1 MCAVQAAQPSEA
13 PSDATEALADGTSLL
28 GDQFTILRRLGNGGF
43 GITYLANDNFLN
55 RNVVIKE
62 CFPEVFCRRSGAT
75 VQVRSRGNLEKYRS
89 IVDMF
94 TREARSIAKLRHPN
108 IIGIHRVFED
118 NDTAY
123 IALDLIDGQDLLK
136 IIQEDRRKLTPM
148 QIKEILIK
156 LLDAVQMVHEQDL
169 LHRDIS
175 PDNILLDKWCSPVL
189 IDFGAA
195 REEAS
200 RETRALSAVLVV
212 KDGYSPQEFYFAGGK
227 QTASSDLYALAATF
241 YHLIS
246 GSAPPNSQVRM
257 ADVAAGNPDPC
268 EPLAGRFNDY
278 DSAFLKALDKAMSVL
293 PKDRLQSAREW
304 REKIDHVNQ
313 PKEAYVLPPIDQTL
327 EKTLTRLVSETNDQL
342 KEAPKPVKKE
352 RAAARTEA
360 KLNIPDWVREFNE
373 ETINLKKKGNYSPV
387 SRYHSA
393 GRTQSRQGY
402 TTESRAGFWR
412 HALSSALRFT
422 GYLVVMAT
430 IIFVG
435 YIAVLSG

>member
-1 MCAVQAAQPSEA
+1 MTVAQTAHSSER
-13 PSDATEALADGTSLL
+13 PSDATEALSEGTLLL
-28 GDQFTILRRLGNGGF
+28 GDQFTILKRLGNGGF
-43 GITYLANDNFLN
+43 GITYLANDNYLD

-62 CFPEVFCRRSGAT
+62 CFPEVFCRRAGST
-75 VQVRSRGNLEKYRS
+75 VQVRSKSNFEKYRS

-108 IIGIHRVFED
+108 IIGVHRVFED
-118 NDTAY
+118 NETAY
-123 IALDLIDGQDLLK
+123 IALDLIDGQDLLQ
-136 IIQEDRRKLTPM
+136 IIQEERRKFSP
-148 QIKEILIK
+148 QHIKKILIK

-175 PDNILLDKWCSPVL
+175 PDNILLDKWGSPVL

-268 EPLAGRFNDY
+268 EPLEGRFDGY
-278 DSAFLKALDKAMSVL
+278 DSTFLRAIDKAMSVL
-293 PKDRLQSAREW
+293 PKDRLQSAKEW
-304 REKIDHVNQ
+304 RERIDSANRA
-313 PKEAYVLPPIDQTL
+313 PEAYVLPPIDQTL

-342 KEAPKPVKKE
+342 MKLPEPASQEKPAPNRETRLKV
-352 RAAARTEA
+352 
-360 KLNIPDWVREFNE
+360 PDWIREFNE
-373 ETINLKKKGNYSPV
+373 ETIERKKKGSHPKASAYAGGAYAHQQADYDVTNT
-387 SRYHSA
+387 SRIS
-393 GRTQSRQGY
+393 QS
-402 TTESRAGFWR
+402 TKT
-412 HALSSALRFT
+412 ALRAS
-422 GYLVVMAT
+422 GYLMVMAM
-430 IIFVG
+430 IVFVG
-435 YIAVLSG
+435 YVTVIAG